1 MINIESLV
9 SFMQANKNLMP
20 WAEILPEQMKKIFL
34 KNPHGDLP
42 RWNKTIDAMIN
53 QTPSSTDFSGDT
65 VRIGSVDD
73 ITQEQRD
80 ELVIQL
86 KEFMPW
92 RKGPFELFG
101 IYIDTEWRSDWKWN
115 RIKGHI
121 KSLAGKTVLDVGC
134 SNGYHAWRMYG
145 AGAKMVIG
153 IDPTMIFVMQHQ
165 VMKKYTG
172 DCPVYVLPLGIDD
185 VPQNLKAFDTVFSM
199 GVLYHRRDPLE
210 HLKTLH
216 DALKKGGELILETLV
231 IEGGNEEVLKPKDR
245 YAMMRNV
252 HNIPSCDMLEQWLVQ
267 EKFNNIR
274 FIDITTTTIEEQHT
288 TEWMEFQS
296 LQDFLDPKDN
306 SRTIEGYPAPVRA
319 IVVAEK

>member
-73 ITQEQRD
+73 ITQKQRD

-115 RIKGHI
+115 RIKCHI

>member
-9 SFMQANKNLMP
+9 SLMQADKNLIP

-42 RWNKTIDAMIN
+42 RWNKTIDTMIR
-53 QTPSSTDFSGDT
+53 QTPSSTDFNSDA
-65 VRIGSVDD
+65 VRIGNADD
-73 ITQEQRD
+73 ITQAQRD
-80 ELVIQL
+80 ELISQL

-101 IYIDTEWRSDWKWN
+101 IHIDTEWRSDWKWN
-115 RIKGHI
+115 RIKDHI

-172 DCPVYVLPLGIDD
+172 DRPVYVLPLGIDD
-185 VPQNLKAFDTVFSM
+185 VPQKLKAFDTVFSM

-231 IEGGNEEVLKPKDR
+231 IEGGNEEVLMPKDR

-267 EKFNNIR
+267 EKFKNIR
-274 FIDITTTTIEEQHT
+274 FIDITATTIEEQHT

-306 SRTIEGYPAPVRA
+306 TKTIEGYPAPVRA

>member
-73 ITQEQRD
+73 ITQKQRD